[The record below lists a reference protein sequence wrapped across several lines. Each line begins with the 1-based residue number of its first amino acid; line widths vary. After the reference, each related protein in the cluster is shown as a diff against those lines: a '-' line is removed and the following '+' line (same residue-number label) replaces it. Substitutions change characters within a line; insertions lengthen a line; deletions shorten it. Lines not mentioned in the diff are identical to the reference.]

1 MMNSTYINRSE
12 WQTRPVSWVICD
24 VLIVQLSRFLLLC
37 TSLLWFSLTFQR
49 HRLVRWGGGSK
60 LPKNMNAGISHNK
73 WTRRENVWTSETK
86 TARCLWTPY
95 PPEETFNSAPPA
107 QIYRLSLQNKG
118 AIVPYYILLSAQQ
131 TTCFFQG
138 LFSKSPPQLRHTLEH
153 NSLRLKI
160 APCEVT
166 PSLVNRKEHSPW
178 TGDNGRWVL
187 RWLICILQADV
198 HVFRRQTLRLSR
210 KQRAS

>member
-1 MMNSTYINRSE
+1 MMNSTYINRCE

-24 VLIVQLSRFLLLC
+24 VLIVQLSRFQ
-37 TSLLWFSLTFQR
+37 TAGKVGW
-49 HRLVRWGGGSK
+49 LVRWGGGSK

-95 PPEETFNSAPPA
+95 PPKETFNSAPPA

-118 AIVPYYILLSAQQ
+118 AIVPYYIFLSAQQ

-166 PSLVNRKEHSPW
+166 HSLVNSQKGTQSMNWR
-178 TGDNGRWVL
+178 
-187 RWLICILQADV
+187 
-198 HVFRRQTLRLSR
+198 
-210 KQRAS
+210 